1 MWKIGMYISNL
12 DTKEDSKKPEL
23 IHCLFWIRDRSGF
36 PIFPIIE
43 NVFFFFSKHRDTKLT
58 SAYSVL
64 YLFLPRLLLS
74 PPPPLSP
81 L

>member
-43 NVFFFFSKHRDTKLT
+43 NVFFFFQNIVTRNLRVRTRF
-58 SAYSVL
+58 YIFFFF
-64 YLFLPRLLLS
+64 FLLLLLS
-74 PPPPLSP
+74 PPFKL
-81 L
+81 